1 MSNISLIDILAFLGG
16 ILLSGCLIP
25 QIYKT
30 YKTKDVENISIYWQV
45 LYIIGLS
52 MSTIY
57 MFVNKLYP
65 ILIPNLIELFFIILL
80 TIMKIAYH
88 KKKINSN
95 SIRYNVC
102 VSEI

>member
-1 MSNISLIDILAFLGG
+1 MNISPIDILAFIGG
-16 ILLSGCLIP
+16 ILLSLCLVP

-30 YKTKDVENISIYWQV
+30 YKTKDVENLSIYWQI

-52 MSTIY
+52 MSMVY

-80 TIMKIAYH
+80 TVMKIIYDKKSN
-88 KKKINSN
+88 KKKDKTVYI
-95 SIRYNVC
+95 
-102 VSEI
+102 SEI